1 MLHQNQR
8 KIKGNYLALSASS
21 FSQWYDRNEIG
32 RASCRERVGVGV
44 VGGWV

>member
-21 FSQWYDRNEIG
+21 FSQWYDRNEG
-32 RASCRERVGVGV
+32 KQNSCSKTTSVHHH
-44 VGGWV
+44 